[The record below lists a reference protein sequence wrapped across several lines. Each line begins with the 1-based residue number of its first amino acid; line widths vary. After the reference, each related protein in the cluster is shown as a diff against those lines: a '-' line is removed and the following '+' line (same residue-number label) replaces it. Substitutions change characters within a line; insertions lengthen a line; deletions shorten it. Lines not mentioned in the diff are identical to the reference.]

1 MREGAARAVL
11 GQNLKS
17 FTIFVRNSENLTDFS
32 CFVTKIYHISD
43 SKRHLRPQRDDGA
56 ARAASCCIPP
66 IIIAGMGF
74 LFDFQRYDVF
84 GRTFLVQKTS
94 CLMGESA

>member
-1 MREGAARAVL
+1 MRERAARVVL
-11 GQNLKS
+11 GQNLKC
-17 FTIFVRNSENLTDFS
+17 FTIFVRNSDF
-32 CFVTKIYHISD
+32 CYFVTKFYHIPD

-56 ARAASCCIPP
+56 ARAASCYIPP

-94 CLMGESA
+94 CLMGDSA

>member
-11 GQNLKS
+11 GRNLKY
-17 FTIFVRNSENLTDFS
+17 FTIFVRNNEFLTDFS
-32 CFVTKIYHISD
+32 YFVTKIYHISD

-56 ARAASCCIPP
+56 ARAASCYIPP

-74 LFDFQRYDVF
+74 LFDFQWYDVF

-94 CLMGESA
+94 CLMGDST

>member
-1 MREGAARAVL
+1 MNIE
-11 GQNLKS
+11 K
-17 FTIFVRNSENLTDFS
+17 LTYFC
-32 CFVTKIYHISD
+32 CFVTKNYHISD
-43 SKRHLRPQRDDGA
+43 SKRHLRSQRNNGA
-56 ARAASCCIPP
+56 ARAASCFIPP

-94 CLMGESA
+94 YLMEESA